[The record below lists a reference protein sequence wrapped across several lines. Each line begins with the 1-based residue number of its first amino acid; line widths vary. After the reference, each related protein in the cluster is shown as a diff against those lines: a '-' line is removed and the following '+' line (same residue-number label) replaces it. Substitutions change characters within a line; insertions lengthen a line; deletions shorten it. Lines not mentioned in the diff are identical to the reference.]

1 MKTDGHVR
9 FSRETPGRSLTL
21 PVLVLRVVAP
31 FFFGYFVSYVFR
43 AVNAAI
49 APDLVNDLSLSGAAL
64 GLLTAAYL
72 MAFVASQLPLGMLFD
87 RFGPARVQGTFFL
100 LAALGA
106 FLFSRAN
113 TPWMLTFAR
122 ALIGLGCAG
131 ALMAGF
137 KAVADH
143 APPPR
148 RALFNALVMSAGGLG
163 LLVAATPVRLMADAL
178 GWRNV
183 FVVLAGLSLL
193 AAFLLWTLAIPEKAH
208 PHTAS
213 MRERSI
219 SALLSGLVQVLS
231 SSVFWR
237 LAPLAAL
244 TSGSQIAIQTLW
256 AGPWFTEVAGLDARQ
271 AAGMLS
277 LMAVGFFAGTL
288 VNGFVADR
296 LAARGIGSEKVMLGF
311 AVVFMLAELPALIG
325 YTGPGM
331 ALSWFLVPLAGQT
344 GILAYPALAAHFGVH
359 MAGRSNSALNLMVF
373 IVAFFAQWMMGV
385 VLDIVSEGVRPYPV
399 HAFSLAF
406 GMLLLAQLAAFLWYL
421 VQPRLLARMRG
432 RKDAV
437 PHHDSRP

>member
-1 MKTDGHVR
+1 MAQAAA
-9 FSRETPGRSLTL
+9 GRPLSLPAL
-21 PVLVLRVVAP
+21 LLRVVVP

-49 APDLVNDLSLSGAAL
+49 APDLVADLSLSGAAL

-72 MAFVASQLPLGMLFD
+72 IAFVASQLPLGMLFD

-106 FLFSRAN
+106 FLFSRAE
-113 TPWMLTFAR
+113 TAWTLTLAR

-143 APPPR
+143 APPAR

-163 LLVAATPVRLMADAL
+163 LLVAATPARLLADAL
-178 GWRNV
+178 GWRGV
-183 FVVLAGLSLL
+183 FIVLAGISLL
-193 AAFLLWTLAIPEKAH
+193 AALLLWALAMPERAH
-208 PHTAS
+208 PHAS
-213 MRERSI
+213 AAQDRSFA
-219 SALLSGLVQVLS
+219 ALFSGLLRVLAS
-231 SSVFWR
+231 PVFWR

-256 AGPWFTEVAGLDARQ
+256 AGPWFTDVAGLSARE
-271 AAGMLS
+271 AAQMLS
-277 LMAVGFFAGTL
+277 LMAIGFLAGTL
-288 VNGFVADR
+288 INGFVADR

-311 AVVFMLAELPALIG
+311 AILFMLAELPAIFG

-331 ALSWFLVPLAGQT
+331 ALFWFLVPLAGQT
-344 GILAYPALAAHFGVH
+344 GILAYPALATHFGAH

-373 IVAFFAQWMMGV
+373 IVAFFAQWMIGI
-385 VLDIVSEGVRPYPV
+385 VLDAVSGGMRPYPV
-399 HAFSLAF
+399 QAFSLAF
-406 GMLLLAQLAAFLWYL
+406 GMLVLVQLAAFLWYL
-421 VQPRLLARMRG
+421 AQPRLLALWRG
-432 RKDAV
+432 
-437 PHHDSRP
+437 